1 MIPEAWEQH
10 TQMDESRRAF
20 YEYHAAMMEP
30 WDGPAAVAF
39 TDGRQIGAT
48 LDRNGLR
55 PARYLV
61 TDDDMVILAS
71 EAGTLSIPENRIVK
85 KWRLQPGKM
94 FLIDLEQG
102 RIIDDA
108 EIKLQLA
115 NSRPYRQWIERLQI
129 KLESLPAPRQAHVAT
144 QSSVSLL
151 DRQQAFGWT
160 QEDYKFILEPMATTG
175 EEVIGSMGNDAPLAV
190 LSDRAKPFYNYFRQ
204 LFAQVTNPPID
215 PIREQLVM
223 SLVSFIGPKPNLLDI
238 NNVNPPLRLEV
249 SQPVLD
255 FAAMAQ
261 IRDIEQVTGKKFRSY
276 ELDITYP
283 AAWGPEGIEARVA
296 ALCARAVDAVQSGY
310 NILIVSD
317 RLVDGERVAIPAL
330 LATSAVHQH
339 LIRAGLRTNAGLVV
353 ETGSAREVHHF
364 ALLGGYGAEAIHPYL
379 ALESLGKMSD
389 PEKAVK
395 NFVKAIGKGLNKV
408 MSKMGI
414 STYMSYTGAQIFEA
428 VGLQKALVDKYFT
441 GTASNI
447 EGIGIFQVAEEALRQ
462 HRAAFGNDPVL
473 ANDLEAGGEYAY
485 RVRGEEH
492 MWTPDSIAKLQHASR
507 QNNYRTYKEYAQI
520 INDQSRRHM

>member
-1 MIPEAWEQH
+1 
-10 TQMDESRRAF
+10 
-20 YEYHAAMMEP
+20 MMEP

-115 NSRPYRQWIERLQI
+115 NNRPYRQWIERLQI

-249 SQPVLD
+249 SQPVLN

-283 AAWGPEGIEARVA
+283 AAWGPGHRGPRG
-296 ALCARAVDAVQSGY
+296 RAVRARRGRGAKRLQHPDRVRPPGRRRARGHPRAAGDLGRAPAPDPRRPAHQRRPGGGNRLGPRSASLRAAGRLRRRGDPSLPGAGIAGQDERSRKGREELRQGHRQGPEQGHVQ
-310 NILIVSD
+310 
-317 RLVDGERVAIPAL
+317 DGHLDLHVLHRRADLRGRGPAEGAGGQVLHRHRV
-330 LATSAVHQH
+330 QH
-339 LIRAGLRTNAGLVV
+339 RRHRHLPGGR
-353 ETGSAREVHHF
+353 GSAAPAPR
-364 ALLGGYGAEAIHPYL
+364 
-379 ALESLGKMSD
+379 
-389 PEKAVK
+389 
-395 NFVKAIGKGLNKV
+395 
-408 MSKMGI
+408 
-414 STYMSYTGAQIFEA
+414 
-428 VGLQKALVDKYFT
+428 
-441 GTASNI
+441 
-447 EGIGIFQVAEEALRQ
+447 
-462 HRAAFGNDPVL
+462 
-473 ANDLEAGGEYAY
+473 
-485 RVRGEEH
+485 RVR
-492 MWTPDSIAKLQHASR
+492 Q
-507 QNNYRTYKEYAQI
+507 
-520 INDQSRRHM
+520 

>member
-1 MIPEAWEQH
+1 
-10 TQMDESRRAF
+10 MDESRRAF

-283 AAWGPEGIEARVA
+283 AAWGQGHRGPRG
-296 ALCARAVDAVQSGY
+296 RAVRARRGRGAKRLQHP
-310 NILIVSD
+310 D
-317 RLVDGERVAIPAL
+317 RVRPPGRRRARGHPAL

-389 PEKAVK
+389 PE
-395 NFVKAIGKGLNKV
+395 
-408 MSKMGI
+408 
-414 STYMSYTGAQIFEA
+414 
-428 VGLQKALVDKYFT
+428 
-441 GTASNI
+441 
-447 EGIGIFQVAEEALRQ
+447 R
-462 HRAAFGNDPVL
+462 P
-473 ANDLEAGGEYAY
+473 
-485 RVRGEEH
+485 
-492 MWTPDSIAKLQHASR
+492 
-507 QNNYRTYKEYAQI
+507 
-520 INDQSRRHM
+520 